1 MEVKKIISQHLL
13 LPKRFIQMFGINPAV
28 LLMELIDKEL
38 YHYKHG
44 SVLNDGYFYHSKE
57 HVFDNTALP
66 RGKFDTA
73 RRKLEEQ
80 NLIFTKLWKWKK
92 LHFKINNEAI
102 NQIFYPKNQEMWDME
117 LSLEPFMDESF
128 IRYPIA
134 LAHSI
139 WINET
144 ILIKD
149 LLSKR
154 NYFLKK
160 WELRNWY
167 FFNSVKNVQEDTTL
181 TKKQQL
187 KCVKNLTALELLS
200 IQLDYDN
207 TRYFCLNL
215 EGIVEYES
223 LDLNKLL
230 NKGEG
235 KKGSKLESKKS
246 IQLENPFENAVSQKS
261 SDSKSEKSNMLESKK
276 SPDVIDEWA
285 LDRKLEK
292 HSLEREIG
300 HINKTKLIKS
310 NNNIKQMK
318 LLLCDLN
325 FGKAYIENIFENYE
339 LLNISISTQKFSELL
354 QAQAKG
360 QYDFD
365 PLNAMTDILEKNE
378 KLIERFYNIFIY
390 DEKIIGETLINFCEA
405 EIEIMFT
412 SIQSGKRKSALA
424 QVKDFL
430 KKPFIKKTDEV
441 SVEAQIWNLI
451 DVQVQQWIQNNEEDY
466 EVMLQQEQIE
476 ILEANPLEENPL
488 EKSQNIIRNFI
499 ISKKLKL

>member
-13 LPKRFIQMFGINPAV
+13 IPKRFIQMFWINPAV

-38 YHYKHG
+38 YHYKHD
-44 SVLNDGYFYHSKE
+44 SILSDGYFYHSKE
-57 HVFDNTALP
+57 HVFNNTALP

-73 RRKLEEQ
+73 RKKLEEQ
-80 NLIFTKLWKWKK
+80 NLIFTKLWKGKK

-139 WINET
+139 GINET

-215 EGIVEYES
+215 EWIVQFEN
-223 LDLNKLL
+223 LDLKKLL
-230 NKGEG
+230 NKGES

-246 IQLENPFENAVSQKS
+246 IMLENPFENAESKKS
-261 SDSKSEKSNMLESKK
+261 SHTKSEKGILLESKK
-276 SPDVIDEWA
+276 SPDVIEEYA
-285 LDRKLEK
+285 LDRKIEK
-292 HSLEREIG
+292 LSPEREIG
-300 HINKTKLIKS
+300 HINNTKVIKS

-325 FGKAYIENIFENYE
+325 FGKRFIENIFENYE
-339 LLNISISTQKFSELL
+339 LLNISISTHRFSEIIKS
-354 QAQAKG
+354 QTNG
-360 QYDFD
+360 FEFD
-365 PLNAMTDILEKNE
+365 PLNSMTDILENNE
-378 KLIERFYNIFIY
+378 KLIERFYNVFIY
-390 DEKIIGETLINFCEA
+390 DEKIIGETLINFSET
-405 EIEIMFT
+405 EVEQMFI
-412 SIQSGKRKSALA
+412 SIQNGKKKSALS

-430 KKPFIKKTDEV
+430 KKPFTKKSDPVT
-441 SVEAQIWNLI
+441 VEQQVENLI
-451 DVQVQQWIQNNEEDY
+451 DVQVDKWIENNEEDY

-488 EKSQNIIRNFI
+488 EKSKNIIRSFI

>member
-1 MEVKKIISQHLL
+1 
-13 LPKRFIQMFGINPAV
+13 MFWINPTV

-38 YHYKHG
+38 YHYKHD
-44 SVLNDGYFYHSKE
+44 SILSDGYFYHSKE

-73 RRKLEEQ
+73 RKKLEEQ
-80 NLIFTKLWKWKK
+80 NLIFTKLGKGKK

-128 IRYPIA
+128 IRYPIT

-160 WELRNWY
+160 WELKSGY

-187 KCVKNLTALELLS
+187 KCIKNLTTLELLS
-200 IQLDYDN
+200 TQLDYDN

-215 EGIVEYES
+215 EGIVEYEN
-223 LDLNKLL
+223 LDLKKLL
-230 NKGEG
+230 NKHES
-235 KKGSKLESKKS
+235 KKSSKVESKKS
-246 IQLENPFENAVSQKS
+246 IQLENPFKNNVSQKS
-261 SDSKSEKSNMLESKK
+261 SQLKSEKSSQIESKK
-276 SPDVIDEWA
+276 SPDLIEEST

-292 HSLEREIG
+292 FSLEREIG
-300 HINKTKLIKS
+300 HINNTKLIKS

-325 FGKAYIENIFENYE
+325 FGKAFIENIFENYE
-339 LLNISISTQKFSELL
+339 LLNISISTQVFSALL
-354 QAQAKG
+354 KSQEKG

-390 DEKIIGETLINFCEA
+390 DENIISETLINFSWS
-405 EIEIMFT
+405 EIEEMFT
-412 SIQSGKRKSALA
+412 SIQNAKKKSPLA
-424 QVKDFL
+424 QVKDFI

-441 SVEAQIWNLI
+441 SVEQQVENLI
-451 DVQVQQWIQNNEEDY
+451 DVQVDQWIENNEEDY

-488 EKSQNIIRNFI
+488 DKSKNIIRNFI